1 MEENLLEIESNP
13 AVYSFAGGLPG
24 LFTMDRQSSVVPA
37 QAGPHAEA
45 QDSVQMKP
53 C

>member
-1 MEENLLEIESNP
+1 MEENLLEIESKP

-24 LFTMDRQSSVVPA
+24 LFTMDASRSVVPA
-37 QAGPHAEA
+37 QAGAHAEA
-45 QDSVQMKP
+45 QDSVQMKS